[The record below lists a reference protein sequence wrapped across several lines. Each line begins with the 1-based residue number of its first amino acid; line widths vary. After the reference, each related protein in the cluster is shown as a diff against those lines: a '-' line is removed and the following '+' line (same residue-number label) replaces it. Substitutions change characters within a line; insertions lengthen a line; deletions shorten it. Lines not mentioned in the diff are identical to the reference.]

1 MTPQVV
7 TGIDIIVD
15 AVIGPADA
23 VNSGRILGQD
33 PAPSDIAAEA
43 GQGLE
48 KSAPPQ
54 HRIAAPAFIHR
65 E

>member
-1 MTPQVV
+1 MPPQVV
-7 TGIDIIVD
+7 ACIDIIVD
-15 AVIGPADA
+15 AVIDPADA
-23 VNSGRILGQD
+23 VNSGRIFGQD
-33 PAPSDIAAEA
+33 SAPSDITAEA

-54 HRIAAPAFIHR
+54 NRIAAPTFIHR